1 MGLFDK
7 AKDAVINNQDKI
19 KDAVNS
25 HEEQIDGAVDAAG
38 DKFDEATGGKFASQV
53 DTAQDAVKERTGN
66 L

>member
-7 AKDAVINNQDKI
+7 AKDAVITHQDQI

-25 HEEQIDGAVDAAG
+25 HEDQIDKAVDTAG
-38 DKFDEATGGKFASQV
+38 DKVDSVTGGKFASQV
-53 DTAQDAVKERTGN
+53 DAAQDAVKKQTGN

>member
-7 AKDAVINNQDKI
+7 AKDAVTNNQDKI

-25 HEEQIDGAVDAAG
+25 HEEQIDRAVDKIG
-38 DKFDEATGGKFASQV
+38 DAVDSATGGRFADQV
-53 DTAQDAVKERTGN
+53 DKAQNAVKDRTGN